1 LSDVLEQEIRTLR
14 AHFWSDRD
22 PDGRAFAPLADAYR
36 RKGDLAEAESL
47 VQDGLGRLPDF
58 ATGRLVAALV
68 RREQGRLEE
77 AMAEL
82 DRLLELDPRNV
93 MGLVERAGVSA
104 LLGDREG
111 ALQDAELAL
120 ELEPGHGGAEAVLD
134 ELEEPTGELEGME
147 AEAPEGEAAFHL
159 EDEPAPAVEVVAD
172 EEVETPAP
180 ILEAA
185 SSEEAPG
192 AVATRTLGELYARQ
206 GALERAVDVYERLVE
221 ASPDDPELT
230 GRLAELRAQVEG
242 GDAPDARA
250 PKWPD
255 AAGSPESPDEAE
267 VSPWG
272 GASDEG
278 EEGASAGRPIRDY
291 FQQLMAWVP
300 GAVPIQSLAPT
311 AAGPVPIETLA
322 PDAASDGFRG

>member
-104 LLGDREG
+104 RLGDREG

-120 ELEPGHGGAEAVLD
+120 ELEPGHEGAEAVLD

-147 AEAPEGEAAFHL
+147 AE
-159 EDEPAPAVEVVAD
+159 PAPAEDPIPADDPTLAEVDIRAED
-172 EEVETPAP
+172 PA
-180 ILEAA
+180 
-185 SSEEAPG
+185 G
-192 AVATRTLGELYARQ
+192 AVPTRTLGELYARQ
-206 GALERAVDVYERLVE
+206 GALERAVGVYERLVE
-221 ASPDDPELT
+221 ASPDDAELT

-250 PKWPD
+250 PQWTD
-255 AAGSPESPDEAE
+255 AGASPEAPDEAE

-278 EEGASAGRPIRDY
+278 EEEASAGRPIGHY
-291 FQQLMAWVP
+291 FQHLMAWVP
-300 GAVPIQSLAPT
+300 GAVPIDSLAPSG
-311 AAGPVPIETLA
+311 AGPVPIETLA
-322 PDAASDGFRG
+322 PDAAADGFRG

>member
-93 MGLVERAGVSA
+93 MGLVERAGVAA

-147 AEAPEGEAAFHL
+147 AEAPADDEVE
-159 EDEPAPAVEVVAD
+159 EPAP
-172 EEVETPAP
+172 P
-180 ILEAA
+180 LELAA
-185 SSEEAPG
+185 SPTLEPAASDDSAG

-221 ASPDDPELT
+221 ASPDDSQLT

-242 GDAPDARA
+242 GDAPDTRA
-250 PKWPD
+250 PQWTD

-272 GASDEG
+272 GTSDEG
-278 EEGASAGRPIRDY
+278 EERASAGRPISHY
-291 FQQLMAWVP
+291 FQSLMAWVP

-311 AAGPVPIETLA
+311 AAAPVPIETLA
-322 PDAASDGFRG
+322 PDAASDGFQG

>member
-47 VQDGLGRLPDF
+47 LLDGLGRLPDF

-77 AMAEL
+77 AMSEL

-104 LLGDREG
+104 RLGDREG

-120 ELEPGHGGAEAVLD
+120 ELEPGHAGAESVLD

-147 AEAPEGEAAFHL
+147 AEEAVPT
-159 EDEPAPAVEVVAD
+159 DEPAPAPAD
-172 EEVETPAP
+172 SAPAGP
-180 ILEAA
+180 SG
-185 SSEEAPG
+185 SSELTG
-192 AVATRTLGELYARQ
+192 AVATRTLGELYVRQ
-206 GALERAVDVYERLVE
+206 GALERAVGVYERLVE
-221 ASPDDPELT
+221 ASPDDPELSA
-230 GRLAELRAQVEG
+230 RLTELRAQVEG
-242 GDAPDARA
+242 GDSPDSRA
-250 PKWPD
+250 PQWTD
-255 AAGSPESPDEAE
+255 AADLPGVLDEEE

-272 GASDEG
+272 GASDQGREAG
-278 EEGASAGRPIRDY
+278 GAGRPIGRY
-291 FQQLMAWVP
+291 FQDLMAWVP
-300 GAVPIQSLAPT
+300 GAVPIQSLAPSG
-311 AAGPVPIETLA
+311 AGPVPIETLA